1 MKCMLCWKLLTSI
14 NLKWNENSPT
24 KACAIFHVH
33 PSIIVVVET
42 CEQTGRHKQS
52 PPPPHTH
59 TQTHTHTH
67 TCVLPFHALRTNCPK
82 LISLPLGEVYTILRA
97 HKEVILKVLMS
108 TIKALCSKLTVV
120 FPSVSH
126 KPKWT
131 STKHWSLAI
140 FLITKWLDDLRKEYE
155 SKMEGNAVCF
165 KGRREE
171 RPTGLLPVT
180 SER

>member
-1 MKCMLCWKLLTSI
+1 MLCWKLLTSI
-14 NLKWNENSPT
+14 NLKRNENSPT

-42 CEQTGRHKQS
+42 CEQTGTHKQSS

-59 TQTHTHTH
+59 TH
-67 TCVLPFHALRTNCPK
+67 TCVLHFHALRTNCPK
-82 LISLPLGEVYTILRA
+82 LISRPLGEVYTTLRA
-97 HKEVILKVLMS
+97 HKEVLRTVLMS

-126 KPKWT
+126 KPT
-131 STKHWSLAI
+131 CISSKHWSLAI
-140 FLITKWLDDLRKEYE
+140 FVITKWLDNLRRIQKL
-155 SKMEGNAVCF
+155 EGNAVCF
-165 KGRREE
+165 KGHKEE
-171 RPTGLLPVT
+171 RRTGLLPVT